1 MASKRKHGICV
12 FCKKTI
18 DTTNQDCDLCNQ
30 CAYNV
35 ALFEATDEE
44 QFRSI
49 YEKMTKKAKP
59 MMSVAA
65 KKNSDVP
72 EEHNL

>member
-1 MASKRKHGICV
+1 MASKRKYSKCV

-18 DTTNQDCDLCNQ
+18 DTTNQDRDLCNQ

-35 ALFEATDEE
+35 ELFEASDEE

-49 YEKMTKKAKP
+49 YERMTKKAKP
-59 MMSVAA
+59 KMEINQIRGGS
-65 KKNSDVP
+65 KR
-72 EEHNL
+72 